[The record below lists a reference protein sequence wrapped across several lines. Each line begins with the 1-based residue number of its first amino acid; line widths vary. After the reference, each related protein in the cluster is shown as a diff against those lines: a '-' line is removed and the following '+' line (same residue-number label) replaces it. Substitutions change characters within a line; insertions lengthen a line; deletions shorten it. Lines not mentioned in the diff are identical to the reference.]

1 MVLGLFLLCALALA
15 AWLAS
20 APWRAGRRR
29 ARLREQA
36 LPAAWQAIIAT
47 RVPAVARLPAPLR
60 RRLEGQVQIFLAE
73 KRFVGCDGLRVT
85 DEMRVAVAAQ
95 ACLLLTGRA
104 GEVFPGVREILLYPA
119 AFVVQRTRP
128 GAAGVMHEERRV
140 LAGEAWSHGQVVLS
154 WADAL
159 AGAAQP
165 DDGHN
170 LVIHEF
176 AHALD
181 HEAGAANGA
190 PVLGRRIDP
199 RRWAQV
205 MGEAYAA
212 LQWRAGNGEA
222 TLLDPYG
229 ASDPAEFFAVASE
242 VFFEQPARLAAEHAA
257 LYRALADYYA
267 LDPAGWRP

>member
-1 MVLGLFLLCALALA
+1 MALILFLLGALALA
-15 AWLAS
+15 VWLAS
-20 APWRAGRRR
+20 APRRARRRR
-29 ARLREQA
+29 ARLRAQP
-36 LPAAWQAIIAT
+36 LPAAWQAILAA

-60 RRLEGQVQIFLAE
+60 RRLEGQMQIFLAE
-73 KRFVGCDGLRVT
+73 KRFVGCDGLVVS
-85 DEMRVAVAAQ
+85 DEMRVVVAAQ
-95 ACLLLTGRA
+95 ACLLLASRT
-104 GEVFPGVREILLYPA
+104 GEVFPGVREILLYPG

-128 GAAGVMHEERRV
+128 GAAGVVHEERRV
-140 LAGEAWSHGQVVLS
+140 LAGEAWSHGQIVLS

-159 AGAAQP
+159 AGAATP

-190 PVLGRRIDP
+190 PVLGPRIDP

-212 LQWRAGNGEA
+212 LQWRAGSGEP

-242 VFFEQPARLAAEHAA
+242 VFFEQPTRLAAEHAA
-257 LYRALADYYA
+257 LYRALADFYA